1 MSKKIHIVPHT
12 HWDRE
17 WDFTLSR
24 SKVYL
29 MKDLED
35 VLNKL
40 EEDNEFH
47 HFVLDGQASLV
58 EDYLRWRPEEK
69 RRVENLV
76 RSGKLIIGPWYTQT
90 DQFIASGESIV
101 RNLMYGI
108 NYCDS
113 VGGSMK
119 IGYVPDVFGQSGN
132 MPQIYRS
139 LGMDKVM
146 LWRGLSD
153 EEVYDS
159 EFIWKGYDGTE
170 IKAYQI
176 SCGYFLGALI
186 DESKLDEFVSQD
198 SIKEVINRS
207 TTNQIYFPNGFD
219 QAPIRKNLP
228 EIVNKL
234 NSIYE
239 DYQFEISSIK
249 KYTDAVDFENPVLS
263 KHSGE
268 FTTGKNMRVHKS
280 IYSSRADLKSL
291 NTKIQHLVVNI
302 LEPVVSLGSML
313 GITYP
318 HGIIEEIWKLL
329 FENSSHDSLGS
340 CVNDVVNKEIYARYE
355 KIKELIDN
363 LLEVTLR
370 EVSERIEKTEKTELP
385 VVIFNT
391 LPKNRSGFFDF
402 KLFVPLKEISLFDEE
417 LEVEIE
423 VTECLDRTDYILS
436 QIIKLNPG
444 KEKFI
449 PDHIYEIKGRAY
461 VEDVPAFGYKKLSI
475 KESTKHKTLENK
487 TDNFIGND
495 FYEIYI
501 NETGSLDIFVKE
513 NKKWYRNQGVL
524 EENGDDGDSF
534 NYSPP
539 RKDLIISSE
548 NQRREIQITQNK
560 LSSTIRILY
569 KFQVPLDLY
578 NRQLKICD
586 TEFPVTLAV
595 TLNKSSDYIDFKL
608 EIDNKKPLSHRLCVV
623 FDSHFS
629 NKVSLADTQFGTI
642 KRPVYRNKEMDSWN
656 RDSTKWN
663 EKPISIETCQ
673 NFVSLTNHE
682 ETISIMPHGVRE
694 YEIIGDNYNKIRLT
708 IFRTYGYMGK
718 ENLVYRPGRASGDKN
733 IETPDAQ
740 LQKRLTFDFSFNIIN
755 QSFEHAEIAK
765 LAKEINTPLY
775 YYQTA
780 DYLNGRLR
788 YCLPDFKK
796 DLPSKFSVFES
807 SGNLILST
815 IKKSENRI
823 GYVIRLYNATEKN
836 NLTEKLVFTQSIKK
850 VELINLLEKKIEEKN
865 IKNKTVT
872 ITNVKPAEF
881 ISIYVEFG

>member
-1 MSKKIHIVPHT
+1 MSKKVHIVPHT

-58 EDYLRWRPEEK
+58 ADYLSWRPKEK
-69 RRVENLV
+69 GRIENLV

-108 NYCDS
+108 NYCDGI
-113 VGGSMK
+113 GGSMK

-132 MPQIYRS
+132 MPQIYKA

-159 EFIWKGYDGTE
+159 EFIWEGHDGTE

-186 DESKLDEFVSQD
+186 DESKLDKFISQD
-198 SIKEVINRS
+198 SVKEVIERS

-228 EIVNKL
+228 DIVNKL
-234 NSIYE
+234 NSLYE
-239 DYQFEISSIK
+239 DYQFEISSIE

-291 NTKIQHLVVNI
+291 NTKVQHLLVNI
-302 LEPVVSLGSML
+302 LDPTVSLGSIL

-340 CVNDVVNKEIYARYE
+340 CVNDVVNKEIYTRYE
-355 KIKELIDN
+355 QIKELIDN
-363 LLEVTLR
+363 LLELTLR
-370 EVSERIEKTEKTELP
+370 EVSERIGKKDLKELP

-391 LPKNRSGFFDF
+391 LTENRSGYFDF
-402 KLFVPLKEISLFDEE
+402 KLFVPSKEIALFDEG
-417 LEVEIE
+417 LEIEIE
-423 VTECLDRTDYILS
+423 VKECLDRTDYILA
-436 QIIKLNPG
+436 QIIQLNPG
-444 KEKFI
+444 KEHFV
-449 PDHIYEIKGRAY
+449 PEHIYEIQGRAY
-461 VEDVPAFGYKKLSI
+461 IEDVPAFGYKKLLI
-475 KESTKHKTLENK
+475 KESSSHETLENK
-487 TDNFIGND
+487 ADKVISND
-495 FYEIYI
+495 FYEVHI
-501 NETGSLDIFVKE
+501 NESGSLDILVKE
-513 NKKWYRNQGVL
+513 NKKWYKNQGVL

-539 RKDLIISSE
+539 RNDLVIASE
-548 NQRREIQITQNK
+548 NQKREVQITKNK

-569 KFQVPLDLY
+569 NFHVPFDLY
-578 NRQLKICD
+578 SRQQKNCN
-586 TEFPVTLAV
+586 TEFPVILEV
-595 TLNKSSDYIDFKL
+595 TLNKASKCIDFNV
-608 EIDNKKPLSHRLCVV
+608 EIDNKLPLSHRLCVV
-623 FDSHFS
+623 FDAHFS
-629 NKVSLADTQFGTI
+629 NVVSIADTQFGTI
-642 KRPVYRNKEMDSWN
+642 QRPVYRKKEMDSWN
-656 RDSTKWN
+656 TDSRKWH

-673 NFVSLTNHE
+673 NFVSLTNSE
-682 ETISIMPHGVRE
+682 ETMSVMPRGVRE
-694 YEIIGDNYNKIRLT
+694 YEIIGESYNKIRLT
-708 IFRTYGYMGK
+708 LFRTYGYMGK

-733 IETPDAQ
+733 IATPDAQ
-740 LQKRLTFDFSFNIIN
+740 LQKN
-755 QSFEHAEIAK
+755 
-765 LAKEINTPLY
+765 
-775 YYQTA
+775 
-780 DYLNGRLR
+780 
-788 YCLPDFKK
+788 
-796 DLPSKFSVFES
+796 
-807 SGNLILST
+807 
-815 IKKSENRI
+815 
-823 GYVIRLYNATEKN
+823 
-836 NLTEKLVFTQSIKK
+836 
-850 VELINLLEKKIEEKN
+850 
-865 IKNKTVT
+865 
-872 ITNVKPAEF
+872 
-881 ISIYVEFG
+881 